1 MAPVWRR
8 RLTMESKSMEIEVK
22 IDSMKDGKKL
32 YVTLSIDGEVGVGK
46 KRLRSIHDRK
56 LVKK

>member
-46 KRLRSIHDRK
+46 KRLR
-56 LVKK
+56 